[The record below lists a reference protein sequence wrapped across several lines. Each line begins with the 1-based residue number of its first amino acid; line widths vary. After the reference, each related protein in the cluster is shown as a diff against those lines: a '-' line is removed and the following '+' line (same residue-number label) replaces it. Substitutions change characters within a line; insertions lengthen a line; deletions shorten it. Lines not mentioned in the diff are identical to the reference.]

1 MVAEESDVGVPVI
14 AQVVA
19 FKLKPVGIAGET
31 VQLVGVPPE
40 MVGITV
46 LMAVFI
52 TKESGVVA

>member
-1 MVAEESDVGVPVI
+1 MGVPVI

-19 FKLKPVGIAGET
+19 FKLKPAGIAGET

-40 MVGITV
+40 MVGVRV
-46 LMAVFI
+46 LMAVFK